1 MTDFWV
7 KLLKE
12 VGLVERYLLEE
23 IIEMKEVVL
32 LVLEGPVLI
41 GEEVF
46 SKVVRL
52 FSVETEIVRE

>member
-32 LVLEGPVLI
+32 SVLEGPVLI